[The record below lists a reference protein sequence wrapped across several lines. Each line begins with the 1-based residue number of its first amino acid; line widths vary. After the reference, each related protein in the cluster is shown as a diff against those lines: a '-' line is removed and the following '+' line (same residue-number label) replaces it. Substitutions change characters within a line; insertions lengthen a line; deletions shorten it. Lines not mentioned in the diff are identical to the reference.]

1 MKTIFKKY
9 DKHAITALPRVIFE
23 GEIKVIDHPEDVE
36 TAVDFLL
43 AQDILGVDTETR
55 PSFKRGVSYEVCL
68 LQVSTEDVCF
78 LFRLNC
84 VHSPARISSRI
95 LWSAAP
101 VFKKETIAMMVTTE
115 MVTRANPKKKS
126 VIVLLKIYC
135 KPIA

>member
-1 MKTIFKKY
+1 MHSEILEIIMKTIFKKY

-84 VHSPARISSRI
+84 VGMHPAIIRF
-95 LWSAAP
+95 LTD
-101 VFKKETIAMMVTTE
+101 KKV
-115 MVTRANPKKKS
+115 PKVGLS
-126 VIVLLKIYC
+126 
-135 KPIA
+135 